1 MSDDK
6 NPTPMNG
13 MLHSVISDNNSQFSL
28 NFNDA
33 MLKKVSDKIAGIKDD
48 ISKDLLKTV
57 APEQNDSCGAET
69 ETQETE

>member
-57 APEQNDSCGAET
+57 APEQNDTSET
-69 ETQETE
+69 EPQETE